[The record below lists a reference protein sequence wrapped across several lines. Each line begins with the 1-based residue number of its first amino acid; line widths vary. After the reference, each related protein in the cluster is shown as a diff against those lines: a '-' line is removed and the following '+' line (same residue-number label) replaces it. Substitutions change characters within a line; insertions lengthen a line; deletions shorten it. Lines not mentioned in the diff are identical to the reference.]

1 MAYID
6 EVCRLLRRLD
16 EGGSEAGG
24 AVPPY
29 DFDQVRAAMW
39 EALGTLSDEPNKFDG
54 RVYPSELEQ
63 QHEMWASPGYLGR
76 FSDLLARGLA
86 GGIGAQWTEAKR
98 TEVIGQCVREYV
110 GQDLAPNQRLGP
122 LLRLEVGRLL
132 ESREDAL
139 DSFQLDGLRPWLQGV
154 RALSQGGDITPIGQ
168 VLGRLPARDAVCLLL
183 ELETALSVGPS
194 DDLRV
199 SKAGLA
205 ELREGLIRFDGVK
218 EPLVSEE
225 SAERLRALGIVLEGP
240 YGESYTLA
248 PDAIDLV
255 DTVLFPEPNP
265 IRALAESLLEGERG
279 RAASVEGSSVPPLA
293 DHAYLRMVV
302 HEVRN
307 ATLPLANSLN
317 RLWREM
323 DAEEGPDPGRTA
335 DLRERI
341 EGSVARLQS
350 FARDSARLAEL
361 TAPTPFVL
369 RDVAEEAEV
378 SSRPDR
384 NGRITADLSG
394 VAEAHIEGQRT
405 RWVLLFVN
413 LMRNSAQARAGRGGV
428 WIRSSWTVTGR
439 LVICVDD
446 DGPGVPEE
454 VRESIFDRG
463 FSRRGASGSGLADA
477 RDTVAMTGG
486 TIRCEESP
494 EGGARFR
501 IEIPAR
507 RTP

>member
-1 MAYID
+1 MPEDMA
-6 EVCRLLRRLD
+6 RWLR
-16 EGGSEAGG
+16 A
-24 AVPPY
+24 
-29 DFDQVRAAMW
+29 
-39 EALGTLSDEPNKFDG
+39 
-54 RVYPSELEQ
+54 
-63 QHEMWASPGYLGR
+63 
-76 FSDLLARGLA
+76 
-86 GGIGAQWTEAKR
+86 I
-98 TEVIGQCVREYV
+98 
-110 GQDLAPNQRLGP
+110 
-122 LLRLEVGRLL
+122 
-132 ESREDAL
+132 
-139 DSFQLDGLRPWLQGV
+139 
-154 RALSQGGDITPIGQ
+154 RALSDKNEVSPVGR
-168 VLGRLPARDAVCLLL
+168 VLARLPARDATQLLL
-183 ELETALSVGPS
+183 EFELALSVGPW

-199 SKAGLA
+199 SRSG
-205 ELREGLIRFDGVK
+205 LRELIAGSVDFGALDETV
-218 EPLVSEE
+218 LSED
-225 SAERLRALGIVLEGP
+225 SVLRLDALGVVVEEPPGRVYSL
-240 YGESYTLA
+240 T

-255 DTVLFPEPNP
+255 GTVLSPEPNP

-317 RLWREM
+317 RLWREL
-323 DAEEGPDPGRTA
+323 DAEEGPDPARTA

-350 FARDSARLAEL
+350 FARESARLAEL

-394 VAEAHIEGQRT
+394 IAEAHIEGQRT

-413 LMRNSAQARAGRGGV
+413 LMRNSAQARAGKGGV

-454 VRESIFDRG
+454 LRESIFERG
-463 FSRRGASGSGLADA
+463 VSRRGASGSGLADA